1 MRKLFGNDLINTRK
15 NNKVPFVKNMI
26 GRAYKKIIVVLVFFT
41 LPACSVVGGLWYER
55 IDQLVA
61 NQFLEYAS
69 FTNAQ
74 ENYVR
79 QATLEFKHWN
89 IKNEL
94 PKYKK
99 LISQFRLLDNTTTV
113 DDIDDIYQQGILL
126 GNNTRDFFLPQIV
139 EFCKTITNKQVEEMA
154 IYFDELMKERKLELE
169 NEEGNF
175 QSSLAKSF
183 KRFFRLMGVKLN
195 NEQINTVQI
204 LSSGIEDT
212 REQLI
217 TERIE
222 WNQQFIAILSL
233 RQNLNF
239 EEIFIKHINSLDSE
253 NPNTRILINQITAE
267 IIASL
272 DEKQR
277 EKFQKR
283 LGRFEASI
291 DQIIQEQN

>member
-1 MRKLFGNDLINTRK
+1 MVDQ
-15 NNKVPFVKNMI
+15 
-26 GRAYKKIIVVLVFFT
+26 AYKKIIIVLVFST
-41 LPACSVVGGLWYER
+41 LSACSVVGGLWYER
-55 IDQLVA
+55 IDQLIA

-69 FTNAQ
+69 FTNDQ
-74 ENYVR
+74 EKYVR
-79 QATLEFKHWN
+79 QATLEFKYWN

-99 LISQFRLLDNTTTV
+99 LLSQFKALDNTTTF
-113 DDIDDIYQQGILL
+113 DDIDDIYQQGMLL

-154 IYFDELMKERKLELE
+154 TYFDELMKERKLELE
-169 NEEGNF
+169 NDEDDF
-175 QSSLAKSF
+175 RDSLAKSF
-183 KRFFRLMGVKLN
+183 KRFFRFMGVKLN
-195 NEQINTVQI
+195 NEQINTI
-204 LSSGIEDT
+204 RTLSSGIEDS

-217 TERIE
+217 RERIQ
-222 WNQQFIAILSL
+222 WNQQFIAILNL
-233 RQNLNF
+233 RQNENF
-239 EEIFIKHINSLDSE
+239 EEIFINHINSLDSE

-277 EKFQKR
+277 GKFQKR

-291 DQIIQEQN
+291 NQIIQKQN

>member
-1 MRKLFGNDLINTRK
+1 M
-15 NNKVPFVKNMI
+15 KNMI
-26 GRAYKKIIVVLVFFT
+26 GQAYKKIIVVLVFFT

-55 IDQLVA
+55 IDQLIA

-69 FTNAQ
+69 FTNDQ

-79 QATLEFKHWN
+79 QATLEFKYWN

-99 LISQFRLLDNTTTV
+99 LISQFRFLDNTTTV

-139 EFCKTITNKQVEEMA
+139 GFCKTITNTQVEEMA
-154 IYFDELMKERKLELE
+154 IYFDELMKERKLQLE
-169 NEEGNF
+169 NDEGDF
-175 QSSLAKSF
+175 QGSLAKSF
-183 KRFFRLMGVKLN
+183 KRFFRFMGVKLN
-195 NEQINTVQI
+195 NEQINTIRI

-217 TERIE
+217 IERIQ
-222 WNQQFIAILSL
+222 WNQEFIAILNF
-233 RQNLNF
+233 RQNENF
-239 EEIFIKHINSLDSE
+239 EEIFINHINSLNSE
-253 NPNTRILINQITAE
+253 NPNTRILINQITAK

-277 EKFQKR
+277 GKFQKR

>member
-1 MRKLFGNDLINTRK
+1 M
-15 NNKVPFVKNMI
+15 KNMI
-26 GRAYKKIIVVLVFFT
+26 GQAYKKIIVVLVFFT

-55 IDQLVA
+55 IDQLIA

-69 FTNAQ
+69 FTNDQ

-79 QATLEFKHWN
+79 QATLEFKYWN

-99 LISQFRLLDNTTTV
+99 LISQFRFLDNTTTV

-139 EFCKTITNKQVEEMA
+139 GFCKTITNTQVEEMA
-154 IYFDELMKERKLELE
+154 IYFDELMKERKSQLE
-169 NEEGNF
+169 NDEGDF
-175 QSSLAKSF
+175 QGSLAKSF
-183 KRFFRLMGVKLN
+183 KRFFRFMGVKLN
-195 NEQINTVQI
+195 NEQINTVRI

-217 TERIE
+217 IERIQ
-222 WNQQFIAILSL
+222 WNQEFIAILNF
-233 RQNLNF
+233 RQNENF
-239 EEIFIKHINSLDSE
+239 EEIFINHINSLNSE
-253 NPNTRILINQITAE
+253 NPNTRILINQITAK

-277 EKFQKR
+277 RKFQKR
-283 LGRFEASI
+283 LGSFEASI
-291 DQIIQEQN
+291 NQIIEQEN

>member
-1 MRKLFGNDLINTRK
+1 M
-15 NNKVPFVKNMI
+15 KNML

-55 IDQLVA
+55 IDQLIA
-61 NQFLEYAS
+61 NQFLEYAN
-69 FTNAQ
+69 FTNTQ
-74 ENYVR
+74 ESYVR

-113 DDIDDIYQQGILL
+113 DDIDNIYQQGILL
-126 GNNTRDFFLPQIV
+126 GNNSRDFFVPQIV
-139 EFCKTITNKQVEEMA
+139 GFCKTITNKQVEEMA
-154 IYFDELMKERKLELE
+154 KYFDELMEERKLELE
-169 NEEGNF
+169 NEEGSF

-195 NEQINTVQI
+195 NEQINTI
-204 LSSGIEDT
+204 RALSSGIEDT

-217 TERIE
+217 SERIQ
-222 WNQQFIAILSL
+222 WNQQFITILSL
-233 RQNLNF
+233 RQNANF
-239 EEIFIKHINSLDSE
+239 EEIFINHINSLDSE

-277 EKFQKR
+277 GKFQKR

-291 DQIIQEQN
+291 NQIIQE

>member
-1 MRKLFGNDLINTRK
+1 MVDQ
-15 NNKVPFVKNMI
+15 
-26 GRAYKKIIVVLVFFT
+26 AYKKIIVVLVFST
-41 LPACSVVGGLWYER
+41 LSACSVVGGLWYER
-55 IDQLVA
+55 IDQLIA

-69 FTNAQ
+69 FTNDQ
-74 ENYVR
+74 EKYVR
-79 QATLEFKHWN
+79 QATLEFKYWN

-99 LISQFRLLDNTTTV
+99 LISQFKALDNTTTF
-113 DDIDDIYQQGILL
+113 DDIDDIYQQGMLL

-154 IYFDELMKERKLELE
+154 TYFDELMKERKLELE
-169 NEEGNF
+169 NNEDDF
-175 QSSLAKSF
+175 QDSLVKSF
-183 KRFFRLMGVKLN
+183 KRFFRFMGVKLN
-195 NEQINTVQI
+195 NEQINTI
-204 LSSGIEDT
+204 RTLSSGIEDS

-217 TERIE
+217 SERIQ
-222 WNQQFIAILSL
+222 WNQQFIAILNL
-233 RQNLNF
+233 RQNKNF
-239 EEIFIKHINSLDSE
+239 EEIFINHISSLDSE
-253 NPNTRILINQITAE
+253 NPNTRTLINQITAE

-277 EKFQKR
+277 RKFQKR

>member
-1 MRKLFGNDLINTRK
+1 
-15 NNKVPFVKNMI
+15 
-26 GRAYKKIIVVLVFFT
+26 
-41 LPACSVVGGLWYER
+41 
-55 IDQLVA
+55 
-61 NQFLEYAS
+61 
-69 FTNAQ
+69 
-74 ENYVR
+74 
-79 QATLEFKHWN
+79 LEFKHWN

-99 LISQFRLLDNTTTV
+99 LISQFRALDNTTTV

-154 IYFDELMKERKLELE
+154 TYFDELMKERKLELE
-169 NEEGNF
+169 NDEDDF
-175 QSSLAKSF
+175 QGSLAKSF
-183 KRFFRLMGVKLN
+183 KRFFRFMGVKLN
-195 NEQINTVQI
+195 NEQINTIRI
-204 LSSGIEDT
+204 LSSSIEDT

-217 TERIE
+217 SERIQ
-222 WNQQFIAILSL
+222 WNQQFIAILNL
-233 RQNLNF
+233 RQNENF
-239 EEIFIKHINSLDSE
+239 EEIFINHINSLDSE

-277 EKFQKR
+277 GKFQKR

-291 DQIIQEQN
+291 NQITQKQN